1 MPIKRLRF
9 LIAAL
14 CLTGFC
20 CLPVS
25 ELQAQLG
32 QNAPAQSKKNAAGN
46 DSRPETPTQTA
57 DPTMSRF
64 QQLQDQTVY
73 KKGFDKRRFFFG
85 GGVGAQFGT
94 LTAVELSPTVGYTFH
109 RMFKMG
115 ISLTFEYFAYNYLTA
130 AQTVERRQYF
140 LYGGS
145 LFARFYPI
153 KYLYLHAEIMGMN
166 QPRVSNEKRYWMAY
180 PLIGFG
186 YNQPL
191 GEHAALQLQLL
202 WNLNNA
208 PESII
213 ANPVVSLGFNI
224 RP

>member
-1 MPIKRLRF
+1 MPTKRLRF
-9 LIAAL
+9 LICAL

-20 CLPVS
+20 CLPVW
-25 ELQAQLG
+25 EAQAQLG
-32 QNAPAQSKKNAAGN
+32 QNAPAQSKKNAGN
-46 DSRPETPTQTA
+46 DTRTEAPTQTA

-85 GGVGAQFGT
+85 GGFGAQFGS
-94 LTAVELSPTVGYTFH
+94 LTSVDISPTVGYTFH

-115 ISLTFEYFAYNYLTA
+115 ISLTFEYFAYNYMTPM
-130 AQTVERRQYF
+130 QTIERRQYF

-166 QPRVSNEKRYWMAY
+166 QPHANNVSRFWMPY

-208 PESII
+208 PESIM
-213 ANPVVSLGFNI
+213 ANPMVSLGFDI